1 MSGLVALES
10 LLLLV
15 LIALLPALLY
25 LSWVRTTEF
34 GQKEGWGVVLRCFA
48 YGAFFATIV
57 AAVVEAALVA
67 GGTGLA
73 VAEPAPEFVFL
84 NGNTTAG
91 QFFLI
96 LVAAPFIE
104 EALKASGVYAYR
116 AQIRRIADGA
126 VLGASV
132 GLGFGF
138 FETFL
143 YGLGAYATGGI
154 VAGIAL
160 IALRSISSVLLHGS
174 STAVFGYG
182 YAEERLTGRGRAAST
197 HYLGAVALHGA
208 FNAVVSLGSFAA
220 VLGLTGNV
228 ADALSA
234 LGLALGIFLA
244 FLAIEYVRRIIV
256 QSSYP
261 GALAAHPKFR
271 PPPIRP
277 ATASVRPP
285 ARR

>member
-1 MSGLVALES
+1 MSGLEAVES
-10 LLLLV
+10 FLLLV
-15 LIALLPALLY
+15 LVALLPALVY
-25 LSWVRTTEF
+25 LVWVRTTEF
-34 GQKEGWGVVLRCFA
+34 GQQEGWGVVLRCFA

-57 AAVVEAALVA
+57 AAIVEAVLVS
-67 GGTGLA
+67 GGTSLA
-73 VAEPAPEFVFL
+73 IAVPAPEFVFL

-116 AQIRRIADGA
+116 ARIRRVADGA

-143 YGLGAYATGGI
+143 YGLGAFATGGL

-160 IALRSISSVLLHGS
+160 IGLRSVSSVLLHGS

-182 YAEERLTGRGRAAST
+182 YGARRVTGHGNAAST
-197 HYLGAVALHGA
+197 HYLGAVGLHSA

-220 VLGLTGNV
+220 VLGLTGDV
-228 ADALSA
+228 ASA
-234 LGLALGIFLA
+234 LTALGIALGIFLA
-244 FLAIEYVRRIIV
+244 FLAIEYVRRLII
-256 QSSYP
+256 QSSFP
-261 GALAAHPKFR
+261 GALAAHPRFQ
-271 PPPIRP
+271 PP
-277 ATASVRPP
+277 SVRPAVP
-285 ARR
+285 PPRSR